1 MKIWTDDEYIEV
13 DPNDVGQLEAAMLFK
28 AEHIKAKA
36 DPELFAAVAEMLSHL
51 WDSATKRVDVVRCRE
66 CKHHRDKN
74 EQEQQYLVEDILIC
88 TSPDATEDCWN
99 AVWPDHFCSYGERKE
114 GADND

>member
-1 MKIWTDDEYIEV
+1 MRLIDADKLSARLNRNATPYFTVSDIENAPKID
-13 DPNDVGQLEAAMLFK
+13 
-28 AEHIKAKA
+28 
-36 DPELFAAVAEMLSHL
+36 AVP
-51 WDSATKRVDVVRCRE
+51 VVRCWE

-74 EQEQQYLVEDILIC
+74 EQERKYLVEDILIC

-114 GADND
+114 GAD